1 MANQTAG
8 ASSDDAGKLVLR
20 LTLGVLL
27 LFHGY
32 AKLTGNFGFV
42 EGVVAKAGL
51 PHFVAYLVFLG
62 EVVGPVLVILGL
74 WTRIGGLFVTISMLF
89 AIVLV
94 HRHQLLDLGQ
104 GGGWGQELAA
114 FYLLVGLS
122 VALLGAGRYSVGGSR
137 GRWN

>member
-1 MANQTAG
+1 MANRTVG

-42 EGVVAKAGL
+42 EGVVGKAGL
-51 PHFVAYLVFLG
+51 PHFVAYLVFFG

-74 WTRIGGLFVTISMLF
+74 WTRIGGLLITISMLF
-89 AIVLV
+89 AMYLV
-94 HRHQLLDLGQ
+94 HRHELLTLGQ

-114 FYLLVGLS
+114 FYLLVGVA
-122 VALLGAGRYSVGGSR
+122 VALLGAGRYSVGGST